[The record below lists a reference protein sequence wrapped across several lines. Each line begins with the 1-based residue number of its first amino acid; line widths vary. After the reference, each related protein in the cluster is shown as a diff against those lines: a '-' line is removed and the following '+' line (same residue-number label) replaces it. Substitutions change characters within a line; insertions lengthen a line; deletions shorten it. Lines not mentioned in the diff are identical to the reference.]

1 MKHLLYYLLM
11 TFLSVTSFGQNGRIT
26 ITNNCSFDINVVVE
40 GNDIG
45 AFLPT
50 NNYIESNMF
59 TVNTGSS
66 WTLDPCIIQTFCGW
80 NYVPGAG
87 YTCSPPATP
96 YTVIWRDVR
105 VSLPSIATC
114 GAITGGSSAPSCGLL
129 GFTSP
134 YSFCTGGEYTTWFS
148 ALGCV
153 GGADVVITVNP

>member
-40 GNDIG
+40 GTDTMRFGI
-45 AFLPT
+45 T
-50 NNYIESNMF
+50 NNYVESNIF

-87 YTCSPPATP
+87 YPCTPPSLP
-96 YTVIWRDVR
+96 YTVKWRDVR
-105 VSLPSIATC
+105 VSFYQ
-114 GAITGGSSAPSCGLL
+114 GLL
-129 GFTSP
+129 HA
-134 YSFCTGGEYTTWFS
+134 EQ
-148 ALGCV
+148 
-153 GGADVVITVNP
+153 